1 MAKKGVIM
9 YYDLLE
15 QLQDFTDEQF
25 GKITRAMIKYDRD
38 GIEPQF
44 NDIQIRLAFNI
55 LKPTIDR
62 NKQEYQEK
70 CDKNRENINKRWKKQ
85 DTNEYDCIRMNTN
98 YTDIDIDK
106 DKDKEIDINI
116 EKDINKKEIYKEKV
130 EQSPTHTQSFKEE
143 KHKYGEYGWIKLT
156 DNQYN
161 KLCEDYSRDYIDFAI
176 KKIDEYVQS
185 NGNKNKYKD
194 WNLVLRKA
202 IREKWHCLNG
212 YEIKAEEKTQED
224 IEKEYEEW
232 NKKYQDEIDELG
244 F

>member
-1 MAKKGVIM
+1 MAKKGVVM

-15 QLQDFTDEQF
+15 QLKDFTDEQF

-44 NDIQIRLAFNI
+44 NDIEIRLAFNI

-62 NKQEYQEK
+62 NKQEYKEK

-106 DKDKEIDINI
+106 DKEID
-116 EKDINKKEIYKEKV
+116 KDNNKKEIDKEKV

-143 KHKYGEYGWIKLT
+143 KHKYGEFGWVKLT
-156 DNQYN
+156 DTEYKRLASEFSN
-161 KLCEDYSRDYIDFAI
+161 
-176 KKIDEYVQS
+176 IDEIIDGVDKYVQMTQ
-185 NGNKNKYKD
+185 NKNKYKD
-194 WNLVLRKA
+194 WNLVIRKA
-202 IREKWHCLNG
+202 IREQWSC
-212 YEIKAEEKTQED
+212 IKSSQKTFQRNYS
-224 IEKEYEEW
+224 EKEFDGLVQSVEEI
-232 NKKYQDEIDELG
+232 EI
-244 F
+244 

>member
-1 MAKKGVIM
+1 M

-70 CDKNRENINKRWKKQ
+70 CDKNRENINK
-85 DTNEYDCIRMNTN
+85 
-98 YTDIDIDK
+98 
-106 DKDKEIDINI
+106 
-116 EKDINKKEIYKEKV
+116 KEIYKEKV

-156 DNQYN
+156 DTQYN

-212 YEIKAEEKTQED
+212 YETKAEEKTQED

>member
-85 DTNEYDCIRMNTN
+85 DTNEYDGIRTNTN
-98 YTDIDIDK
+98 YTDIDIDI

-156 DNQYN
+156 DTQYN

-202 IREKWHCLNG
+202 IRERWSCLKDKDTRFNSQSSSRNTP
-212 YEIKAEEKTQED
+212 IKQEGETVFK
-224 IEKEYEEW
+224 I
-232 NKKYQDEIDELG
+232 
-244 F
+244 